1 MSVADFIVL
10 AAEAMIIRTA
20 TNYNPY
26 KVFAQ
31 GSID

>member
-1 MSVADFIVL
+1 MSVADFLTL

-20 TNYNPY
+20 TNYSPTQL
-26 KVFAQ
+26 FAK